1 MFKWFC
7 MICKLF
13 FPFLFLLPKLKKHAK
28 HKEKY
33 SLEFRYQTVRNF
45 IKKLSKAEKKSID
58 CYQKEIIDRPHG
70 GRIYITNHQSMDDI
84 CTMVEL
90 SKKPIRFI
98 SKIENQNVFALGN
111 AAKSIDCF
119 FIDRHDV
126 RQSLKVLKEAALAAQ
141 NGDDILLFPEGTRS
155 KTGEVLE
162 FKSALTN
169 LVQMAKVE
177 VVIVALDKTV
187 LSLKK
192 RKYKPF
198 SVQARVCQPIS
209 YETFLE
215 HKHDFTTYAHDL
227 LKQELAIL
235 RKEQSQ

>member
-33 SLEFRYQTVRNF
+33 SLEFRYQ
-45 IKKLSKAEKKSID
+45 
-58 CYQKEIIDRPHG
+58 
-70 GRIYITNHQSMDDI
+70 
-84 CTMVEL
+84 
-90 SKKPIRFI
+90 
-98 SKIENQNVFALGN
+98 
-111 AAKSIDCF
+111 
-119 FIDRHDV
+119 
-126 RQSLKVLKEAALAAQ
+126 
-141 NGDDILLFPEGTRS
+141 
-155 KTGEVLE
+155 
-162 FKSALTN
+162 
-169 LVQMAKVE
+169 
-177 VVIVALDKTV
+177 TV